1 MLQFSI
7 SIPIFK
13 AYLKAEYLYNLESH
27 QGELI
32 PVVVFGLT
40 SLAGRA
46 VGFSVMT
53 NQGAQFAR
61 IPVNA
66 LVSKENAAM
75 LPLDWL
81 QLWDC
86 FSYQV
91 MAVEYAYLSEQR
103 CKVLL
108 KDKQYYE
115 GQYLFTIDW
124 VGGDYAEENSEY
136 KCGHVIA
143 LDNGCFAI
151 QPNNRIFWLGDP
163 SFIVDPLK
171 GNPGY
176 KVNTHNWK
184 CENSGTKWV
193 TENSDQY
200 FYAVESGNP
209 ATGLVENPNSL

>member
-13 AYLKAEYLYNLESH
+13 AFVRNEYLFNLE
-27 QGELI
+27 QGHGEFT

-46 VGFSVMT
+46 VGFHVMT
-53 NQGAQFAR
+53 NGGAQIAR
-61 IPVNA
+61 IPVSGLVHKLDAPA
-66 LVSKENAAM
+66 LE
-75 LPLDWL
+75 LDWL

-91 MAVEYAYLSEQR
+91 QTVCYDYLSEMK

-108 KDKQYYE
+108 KDKQWYE
-115 GQYLFTIDW
+115 GQYVFTIDW
-124 VGGDYAEENSEY
+124 VGGDYAEEASEY

-151 QPNNRIFWLGDP
+151 QPNNRIYWTGDP
-163 SFIVDPLK
+163 SFIVNPLQEF
-171 GNPGY
+171 PGY

-184 CENSGTKWV
+184 CENSSKWV
-193 TENSDQY
+193 TEDSDRY
-200 FYAVESGNP
+200 FYQTEK
-209 ATGLVENPNSL
+209 LE

>member
-7 SIPIFK
+7 SIPLFK
-13 AYLKAEYLYNLESH
+13 AYVRNEYLYNLEEQH
-27 QGELI
+27 GNVT
-32 PVVVFGLT
+32 PVVAFGCT
-40 SLAGRA
+40 SLSGRS
-46 VGFSVMT
+46 VGFHIMT
-53 NQGAQFAR
+53 NGGAQIAR
-61 IPVNA
+61 IPVSGLVHKDNA
-66 LVSKENAAM
+66 PN

-91 MAVEYAYLSEQR
+91 QAVTYDYLSEMK

-108 KDKQYYE
+108 KDRNWYE
-115 GQYLFTIDW
+115 GEYMFTLDW
-124 VGGDYAEENSEY
+124 VGGDYAEEASEY

-163 SFIVDPLK
+163 SFITQPLTT
-171 GNPGY
+171 NPGY

-184 CENSGTKWV
+184 CENSGTKWL
-193 TENSDQY
+193 TEDSDKF
-200 FYAVESGNP
+200 FYEVE
-209 ATGLVENPNSL
+209 TKE

>member
-13 AYLKAEYLYNLESH
+13 AFVRNEYLFNLEK
-27 QGELI
+27 GYGAFT

-40 SLAGRA
+40 SLTGRA
-46 VGFSVMT
+46 VGFHVMT
-53 NQGAQFAR
+53 NGGAQIAR
-61 IPVNA
+61 IPVSGLVHKIDAPA
-66 LVSKENAAM
+66 LHLN
-75 LPLDWL
+75 WL

-91 MAVEYAYLSEQR
+91 QTVCYDYLSEMK

-108 KDKQYYE
+108 KDKQWYE
-115 GQYLFTIDW
+115 GQYMFTIDW
-124 VGGDYAEENSEY
+124 VGGDYAEEASEY

-151 QPNNRIFWLGDP
+151 QPNNRIYWTGDP
-163 SFIVDPLK
+163 SFIVNPLQEF
-171 GNPGY
+171 PGY

-184 CENSGTKWV
+184 CENSSKWM
-193 TENSDQY
+193 TEDSDRY
-200 FYAVESGNP
+200 FYQTEK
-209 ATGLVENPNSL
+209 LE